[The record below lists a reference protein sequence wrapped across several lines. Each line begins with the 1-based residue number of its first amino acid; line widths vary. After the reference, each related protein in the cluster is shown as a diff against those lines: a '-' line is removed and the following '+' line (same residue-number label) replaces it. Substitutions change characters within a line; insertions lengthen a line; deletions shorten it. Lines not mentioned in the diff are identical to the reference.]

1 MSAASKAISFDGLK
15 HRALSLGAVKAFD
28 HAMQFVL
35 PVVLVRCLDTTTF
48 GEYRLRRWA
57 K

>member
-15 HRALSLGAVKAFD
+15 HRALSLGAVACGAPF
-28 HAMQFVL
+28 
-35 PVVLVRCLDTTTF
+35 
-48 GEYRLRRWA
+48 LRRWA